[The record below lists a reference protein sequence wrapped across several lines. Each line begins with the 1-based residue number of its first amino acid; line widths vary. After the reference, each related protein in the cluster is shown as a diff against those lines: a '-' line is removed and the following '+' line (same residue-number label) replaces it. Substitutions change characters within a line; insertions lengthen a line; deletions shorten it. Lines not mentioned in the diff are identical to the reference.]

1 MDLDEGKRRVVD
13 VTVMAIDSLVGDTWV
28 RVKGKGIGSITLSLF
43 ILYFYSGFLSV
54 SLGHSND
61 FSVICLSHMDNTL
74 VTACLLL
81 FDRPFTMSQ
90 CCQHHHHLAIT
101 ETTKYQNQDTCFNTS
116 IIIGRTMNL
125 SQQQQ
130 RPCHDGQH
138 PSRNRHPHGR
148 RRRRNNEATVAP
160 SSITFTAV
168 VLFSLVVLLVT
179 GSIFVVV
186 EVECKG
192 DFKPVI
198 KEDSSSELFEIA
210 HEIAVS
216 APTYFPKPTWLL
228 NDPDVVVVA
237 EPTIGKHRPEQDVV
251 MAYAEGYS
259 LPYYMCF
266 IETLRETGFDGDIV
280 LAIASYDLLE
290 KNVLEYL
297 KTKENVVV
305 YIYELHCLQPDGVT
319 FGKRISKKGSLDI
332 FQFCVLDDVYGWKD
346 KDGNVV
352 RTAKDPR
359 PPRVVATLR
368 YEWYWIW
375 AQYYDPT
382 SWIMLVDARDS
393 FFQTNPFEGLPRNQ
407 DGLLYFFGE
416 NAEAT
421 RLGKSTKNK
430 NWLLRGYGEETL
442 NALRDKPTICSG
454 STMGEAQAIETYLR
468 AMVNEWDETDC
479 AMTGLDQVR
488 SYHCAVIVYHG
499 KYFGYRNP
507 YISFSNSLSLARSLG
522 CCTFKKIGQGLHNY
536 LYYSGKLSN
545 SASISKLVVWEQ
557 GKGIINNLG
566 ALRTKTFE
574 EWGFYDPE
582 THQVYNWDGTLS
594 PVAHQWD
601 RDKHLHSYYQQK
613 RFREWTAS
621 FKENQKLE

>member
-1 MDLDEGKRRVVD
+1 
-13 VTVMAIDSLVGDTWV
+13 
-28 RVKGKGIGSITLSLF
+28 
-43 ILYFYSGFLSV
+43 
-54 SLGHSND
+54 
-61 FSVICLSHMDNTL
+61 
-74 VTACLLL
+74 
-81 FDRPFTMSQ
+81 
-90 CCQHHHHLAIT
+90 
-101 ETTKYQNQDTCFNTS
+101 
-116 IIIGRTMNL
+116 MNL
-125 SQQQQ
+125 LQQQCQ
-130 RPCHDGQH
+130 QDGQH
-138 PSRNRHPHGR
+138 PPHRRHRCR
-148 RRRRNNEATVAP
+148 RRETVSPFLASSP
-160 SSITFTAV
+160 SIAFLIALSLLI
-168 VLFSLVVLLVT
+168 LFNDLVVE
-179 GSIFVVV
+179 G
-186 EVECKG
+186 KG
-192 DFKPVI
+192 AFEPVI

-216 APTYFPKPTWLL
+216 PPTYFPKPTWLL
-228 NDPDVVVVA
+228 NDPDAVVVA

-290 KNVLEYL
+290 KNVLDYL

-305 YIYELHCLQPDGVT
+305 YIYELHCLQSDGVT

-346 KDGNVV
+346 EDGNVV
-352 RTAKDPR
+352 KTAKDLR

-479 AMTGLDQVR
+479 AMTGLDQ
-488 SYHCAVIVYHG
+488 
-499 KYFGYRNP
+499 
-507 YISFSNSLSLARSLG
+507 
-522 CCTFKKIGQGLHNY
+522 GLHNY

-621 FKENQKLE
+621 FKDSLKSD